1 MVYLLLRVGPGKY
14 LAGGLPEVDDL
25 GFNARPLDWVGDGGQ
40 IDAVFVGEVEVQV
53 DVLLCDFTLLLVPEY
68 EVDPVVDG
76 CAHFVTFEGSPMIG
90 NERVGVLAPKRELYV
105 VDSLFEL
112 GEAEIVVFDVDEE
125 LGKVIKLWQQF
136 PHI

>member
-1 MVYLLLRVGPGKY
+1 MIYLLLRVGPGKY
-14 LAGGLPEVDDL
+14 LAGGLPKVDDL

-76 CAHFVTFEGSPMIG
+76 CAHFVTFEGSPMVG
-90 NERVGVLAPKRELYV
+90 NERVGVLAP
-105 VDSLFEL
+105 
-112 GEAEIVVFDVDEE
+112 
-125 LGKVIKLWQQF
+125 
-136 PHI
+136 